1 MRDPNVRMLMGGL
14 VEDSPMYDYVE
25 EMSGRK
31 PQEIK
36 KRPVKTKE

>member
-1 MRDPNVRMLMGGL
+1 MLMSGL

-25 EMSGRK
+25 QIAGRK
-31 PQEIK
+31 PTEIK